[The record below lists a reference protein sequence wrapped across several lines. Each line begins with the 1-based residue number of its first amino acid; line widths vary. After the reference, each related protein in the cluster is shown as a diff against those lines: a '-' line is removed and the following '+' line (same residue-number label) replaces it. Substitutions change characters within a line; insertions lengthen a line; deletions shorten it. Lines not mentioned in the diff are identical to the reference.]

1 MSTCLEASPA
11 PSIKSA
17 PQASD
22 CIANINEDEEDESK
36 EEDDEEEEDEE
47 EEEEEEE
54 GFGAEVFCGGS
65 LEEERES
72 FRSRERVREICGA
85 SDSVDMASFLKDFI
99 DLHSDQKGKRDSAE
113 SLVIH
118 EQGMGQG
125 IGQGRSGGR
134 VITKSLLSGCD
145 ESSDEEEEV
154 EMDEEDEEDGID
166 FPTDTGACPE
176 KEYHYVGR
184 DGRVLPLYL
193 EPDMYVQSHTHI
205 LSDILVIIL
214 PALLRFS

>member
-1 MSTCLEASPA
+1 M
-11 PSIKSA
+11 
-17 PQASD
+17 
-22 CIANINEDEEDESK
+22 
-36 EEDDEEEEDEE
+36 
-47 EEEEEEE
+47 
-54 GFGAEVFCGGS
+54 FGAEAFCGGS

-72 FRSRERVREICGA
+72 FRSRERIREIGGA

-99 DLHSDQKGKRDSAE
+99 DLHSDQKGKKDSAE

-118 EQGMGQG
+118 E
-125 IGQGRSGGR
+125 QGRSGGR

-154 EMDEEDEEDGID
+154 EMDEEDEEEGID
-166 FPTDTGACPE
+166 YPTDTGACPE

-193 EPDMYVQSHTHI
+193 EPDMYVLSFTILMGHT
-205 LSDILVIIL
+205 
-214 PALLRFS
+214 